1 MIYANN
7 FLLDNMFVQ
16 FGNTVFHQSV
26 GIPIGTNSAPFIV
39 DLFLYY
45 YESQF
50 MVKLQKDLSKHSLIS
65 FFILVYISKLVCFA
79 QKCNNVSG
87 FNDSNVMI
95 TEKLLPQGY
104 CFHKLL
110 KKKNALFCVH
120 IWSSKYQFDSLW
132 LDQAD
137 DQTNI
142 LLDSRWACYLSH
154 TIW

>member
-26 GIPIGTNSAPFIV
+26 GIPMGTNSAPFIV

-50 MVKLQKDLSKHSLIS
+50 MAKLQKDLSKHSLIS

-79 QKCNNVSG
+79 QMCNNVSG
-87 FNDSNVMI
+87 FNDSNVVI
-95 TEKLLPQGY
+95 TETLLPQGY
-104 CFHKLL
+104 CFHKLF
-110 KKKNALFCVH
+110 KKKMLYSVCISEAVN
-120 IWSSKYQFDSLW
+120 
-132 LDQAD
+132 
-137 DQTNI
+137 TNMI
-142 LLDSRWACYLSH
+142 AFG
-154 TIW
+154 